1 MKQTANF
8 LDKLQQQKSIA
19 YKDLNWVKRQMG
31 ETEAVFSLIRTEW
44 WQLTCHTVHASCPF

>member
-1 MKQTANF
+1 MKQTANV

>member
-19 YKDLNWVKRQMG
+19 YKDLNWVKRQMD
-31 ETEAVFSLIRTEW
+31 ETETAFGSIRTEW
-44 WQLTCHTVHASCPF
+44 WPMSCHTVHISCLF